1 MHSAWHEAILDL
13 CFLQCILS
21 LELKLYCI
29 HNNQTLLW
37 ALFSRVP
44 YLFNLFLHLK
54 GNNYFFDFVYGMTQF
69 VMASS

>member
-1 MHSAWHEAILDL
+1 MHSAWHEAILAL
-13 CFLQCILS
+13 CFSQCILS
-21 LELKLYCI
+21 LDLKLYYI

-37 ALFSRVP
+37 PLISHVP

-54 GNNYFFDFVYGMTQF
+54 HNNYFFDFVYDITQF